1 MIGGTYLV
9 NIISVSKDEETIL
22 HNLMQFYI
30 YEFSKYLPNIKVEES
45 GAYKPFDL
53 DQYWTN
59 PNFHAFFIKLK
70 EEFIGFALIE
80 NETESS
86 PNSIKEFF
94 IIQKYNGRGYGK
106 IVATELFNMFPG
118 KWRITQ
124 VEKNYP
130 AQAFWRS
137 TISKFT
143 NGHYKEKYDENRRS
157 IQEFDTRLIN

>member
-1 MIGGTYLV
+1 MV
-9 NIISVSKDEETIL
+9 NLFPVSQDEEAIL

-30 YEFSKYLPNIKVEES
+30 YEFSKYLQKIKLEQNGS
-45 GAYKPFDL
+45 YKPFEL

-59 PNFHAFFIKLK
+59 PNFHAFFIKL
-70 EEFIGFALIE
+70 EEEYIGFTLVE
-80 NETESS
+80 NETETS
-86 PNSIKEFF
+86 PNSIREFF

-106 IVATELFNMFPG
+106 IVATKLFNMFPG

-130 AQAFWRS
+130 AQGFWRS
-137 TISKFT
+137 TISNYT
-143 NGHYKEKYDENRRS
+143 NDHFKERYDENRKS